1 MRIAIYG
8 TGGAGGYFGAQLAR
22 AGEDVTF
29 IARGEH
35 LQAIRQRGLRIE
47 TDKGEILVRPAQATD
62 DPAQVGAVDVV
73 IVGVKTWQLTE
84 SAHAMRPM
92 IAPDTFVVPLQNG
105 VEAVSQLAAVLG
117 AKHILNGLCGTFSW
131 VDSPGHIRSIGE
143 THFIKFGELDN
154 QPSER
159 ARRLQQ
165 AFERAGVKAEIPPD
179 IQVALWEKLLLVAG
193 YGGVGAVTRA
203 PVGVIRALPETRR
216 MIKGCMQEIF
226 AVARGRQVALA
237 EGIIEKTMSFIDS
250 LVPGGTTSLQRDIA
264 AGKPSELDAWNGAV
278 VRLGQEA
285 DVATPLNEFI
295 YHSLLPL
302 ELRARRKVQFPA

>member
-47 TDKGEILVRPAQATD
+47 TDAGEILVRSAQATD
-62 DPAQVGAVDVV
+62 DPAQVGPVDVV

-84 SAHAMRPM
+84 SAHAMRAM
-92 IAPDTFVVPLQNG
+92 IAPETFVVPLQNG
-105 VEAVSQLAAVLG
+105 VEAMSQLATVLG
-117 AKHILNGLCGTFSW
+117 ANHVLNGLCGTMSR

-143 THFIKFGELDN
+143 THFIKFGEPDN
-154 QPSER
+154 HPSER

-203 PVGVIRALPETRR
+203 PVGVIRTLPETRLLIER
-216 MIKGCMQEIF
+216 CMQEVL
-226 AVARGRQVALA
+226 AVARARQIPLA
-237 EGIIEKTMSFIDS
+237 DGSIEKTMAFIDS
-250 LVPGGTTSLQRDIA
+250 LVPSGTTSLQRDIA
-264 AGKPSELDAWNGAV
+264 ACKPSELDAWNGAV
-278 VRLGQEA
+278 VRLGQESG
-285 DVATPLNEFI
+285 VPTPLHEFI
-295 YHSLLPL
+295 YHSLLPQ
-302 ELRARRKVQFPA
+302 EMRARGQVQFPA